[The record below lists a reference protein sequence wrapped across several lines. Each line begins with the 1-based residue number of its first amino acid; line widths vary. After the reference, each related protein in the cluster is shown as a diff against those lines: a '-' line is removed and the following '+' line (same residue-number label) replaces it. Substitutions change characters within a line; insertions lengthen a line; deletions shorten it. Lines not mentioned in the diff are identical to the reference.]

1 MSADLLEE
9 WLRHRTGRF
18 TAVLGVY
25 TLLFI
30 LWVAFGTS
38 RLPYRVAIGDLAL
51 PLMALVAAS
60 AAWRIGSHPS
70 LRGRAH
76 LAWRAVAL
84 ALVCYGVSDVVRAY
98 YEVWLGL
105 EAFPSK
111 TNIGYLLFYPALTLG
126 LLSFPHTSRPQAARL
141 SFWLDAGVVL
151 LGGWMIIWY
160 FVLGPSAFTEQ
171 TDLTTTALAIAYP
184 VGDLA
189 LVFGVAALLLRQR
202 ARENRDALSVLAA
215 GVTAFLIADVIFG
228 YRDLLGLYQTGDWPD
243 AFWMLAWFLIAASAL
258 YQSWSLS
265 RTSVAEPRPEEEP
278 TGTNWLPY
286 AAIVLGYALLFIA
299 GRYAPPYPLGGLLYS
314 AIAITG
320 LVLLRQLLVLAE
332 NQQLRADLNAFAT
345 IDSLTGLLNRR
356 QFYVLAEREYA
367 RYQRHG
373 HPLSVIILDI
383 DDFTTIN
390 NQHGHHAGD
399 EVLQVVAEMCRQEL
413 RKVDLAGR
421 HGGDELAL
429 LLPDTDLHDALRIA
443 RRLLSAA
450 AEHPL
455 AFGEHLLKISV
466 SAGVSPADG
475 THNLTTLLHRA
486 GEALSTAKQ
495 AGRDQIR
502 FSGPGRQT

>member
-1 MSADLLEE
+1 MSADLIKD

-30 LWVAFGTS
+30 LWVAFGAS

-76 LAWRAVAL
+76 LAWRSVAL
-84 ALVCYGVSDVVRAY
+84 ALVFYGASDVVRAY

-105 EAFPSK
+105 ETFPSK
-111 TNIGYLLFYPALTLG
+111 TNIGYLLFYPTLTLG
-126 LLSFPHTSRPQAARL
+126 LLSFPQASRPRGSRL
-141 SFWLDAGVVL
+141 AFWLDAGAVL

-160 FVLGPSAFTEQ
+160 FVLGPSAFAEQ
-171 TDLTTTALAIAYP
+171 TDLTTTVLAIAYP

-189 LVFGVAALLLRQR
+189 LVFGVAALLLRPR
-202 ARENRDALSVLAA
+202 PREHRDALSVLAA
-215 GVTAFLIADVIFG
+215 GVTAFLIADVTFG
-228 YRDLLGLYQTGDWPD
+228 YRDLLGLDQTGDWPD
-243 AFWMLAWFLIAASAL
+243 AFWMLGWFLIAASAL

-265 RTSVAEPRPEEEP
+265 KPPVAEPNPPEEPE
-278 TGTNWLPY
+278 TMSWLPY
-286 AAIVLGYALLFIA
+286 TAIVAGYALLFVA
-299 GRYAPPYPLGGLLYS
+299 GRDAPPYPLGGLLYS
-314 AIAITG
+314 TIAITG
-320 LVLLRQLLVLAE
+320 LLLLRQRMVLAE
-332 NQQLRADLNAFAT
+332 NRQLRADRNAFAT

-356 QFYVLAEREYA
+356 QFLALAEREYA

-383 DDFTTIN
+383 DEFTSIN
-390 NQHGHHAGD
+390 NQHGEQAGD
-399 EVLQVVAEMCRQEL
+399 EVLQVMAELCRQEL
-413 RKVDLAGR
+413 RRVDLAGR
-421 HGGDELAL
+421 YGGDELAL

-443 RRLLSAA
+443 QRLLSAA
-450 AEHPL
+450 GDHPL
-455 AFGEHLLKISV
+455 AFGEHLVKISI
-466 SAGVSPADG
+466 SGGVSPADG
-475 THNLTTLLHRA
+475 THNLTTLLARA

-495 AGRDQIR
+495 AGRNQVR
-502 FSGPGRQT
+502 FSGPGRET